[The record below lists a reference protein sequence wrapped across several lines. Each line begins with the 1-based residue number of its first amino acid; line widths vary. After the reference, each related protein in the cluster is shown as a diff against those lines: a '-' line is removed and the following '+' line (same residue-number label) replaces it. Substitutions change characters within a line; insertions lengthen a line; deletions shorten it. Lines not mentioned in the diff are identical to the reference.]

1 MLDPLTQAFSGLKGR
16 KLLCNY
22 KLEVVFKELKC
33 KVSDDNLLKY
43 LEYKIPFTVHT
54 DAYEKHVVTVISRN
68 KLPIVLLF
76 IIFRKP
82 QNKYTTIEK

>member
-1 MLDPLTQAFSGLKGR
+1 M
-16 KLLCNY
+16 
-22 KLEVVFKELKC
+22 FKELKC